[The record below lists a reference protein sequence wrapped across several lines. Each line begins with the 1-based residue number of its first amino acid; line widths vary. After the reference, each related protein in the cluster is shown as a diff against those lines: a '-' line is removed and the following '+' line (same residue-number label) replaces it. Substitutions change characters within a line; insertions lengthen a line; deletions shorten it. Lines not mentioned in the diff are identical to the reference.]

1 MLVAFKLE
9 IFNVEFV
16 DKLFKFVKIVNDVL
30 FKLEIFN
37 VVFVDRLFKFVLI
50 LDKLVLLLLM

>member
-16 DKLFKFVKIVNDVL
+16 DKLFKFVGGGCQHGAGRRSSLQLPGHGGIHRQRHGQAA
-30 FKLEIFN
+30 F
-37 VVFVDRLFKFVLI
+37 
-50 LDKLVLLLLM
+50 